1 MPGKTKLTEAEI
13 RKALECCISKHYDV
27 YEQSPCLK
35 CPLNRMFCLGDLLA
49 YSLDLINRINAENKE
64 MDAEIKRLQDENLL
78 LSQKRVNMF
87 ERLEFVKRA
96 GDKAIEEFVKEHK
109 KIMRTFLDDDNEF
122 LMKWCE
128 YEANT
133 DNLANRL
140 KNGEASNG

>member
-1 MPGKTKLTEAEI
+1 MPNFAESI
-13 RKALECCISKHYDV
+13 SGVEGSRFCGDKAFS
-27 YEQSPCLK
+27 
-35 CPLNRMFCLGDLLA
+35 A
-49 YSLDLINRINAENKE
+49 A
-64 MDAEIKRLQDENLL
+64 AEIKRLQDENLL